1 MRAIAVAR
9 FVFLALF
16 ALLVLVTPTHVS
28 AEPLPAFVV
37 IVNPQNPYRT
47 LDRTFV
53 ADVFLKKTTR
63 WPSGDVIKPVD
74 LPPDSRARARFSED
88 VLKRSVAAV
97 KSYWN
102 QMIFSGRDVP
112 PPELP
117 TDDDVVKYVLTHSGA
132 IGYVSGDARLGDA
145 RIVTVR

>member
-1 MRAIAVAR
+1 MRAIVVAR

-28 AEPLPAFVV
+28 AEPTPAFVV

-53 ADVFLKKTTR
+53 SDVFLKKTTR
-63 WPSGDVIKPVD
+63 WPNGDVIKPVD
-74 LPPDSRARARFSED
+74 LGPDSRTRARFSED
-88 VLKRSVAAV
+88 VLRRSVAAV

-112 PPELP
+112 PPELR
-117 TDDDVVKYVLTHSGA
+117 TNDDVVKYVLTHGGA
-132 IGYVSGDARLGDA
+132 VGYVSGDARIGDA
-145 RIVTVR
+145 RIVTIR

>member
-1 MRAIAVAR
+1 MRAIAVGR

-28 AEPLPAFVV
+28 AEPQAAFVV
-37 IVNPQNPYRT
+37 IVNPRNPYRA

-53 ADVFLKKTTR
+53 AEAFLKKTTR
-63 WPSGDVIKPVD
+63 WPDGEVIKPVD
-74 LPPDSRARARFSED
+74 LPSRSRTRARFSED

-97 KSYWN
+97 RSYWN

-112 PPELP
+112 PPELSS
-117 TDDDVVKYVLTHSGA
+117 DDEVVKYVLTHAGA
-132 IGYVSGDARLGDA
+132 VGYVSGDARVGDA
-145 RIVTVR
+145 KIVTIR